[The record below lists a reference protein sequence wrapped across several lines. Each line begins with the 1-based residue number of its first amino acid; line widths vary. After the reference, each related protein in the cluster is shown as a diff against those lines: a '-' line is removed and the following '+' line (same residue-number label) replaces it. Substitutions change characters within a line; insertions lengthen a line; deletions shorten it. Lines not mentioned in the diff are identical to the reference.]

1 MCVEDGVALGGEGDV
16 GVGVVCDDVG
26 AGVVGDGVCVG
37 EGDVGVG
44 DVSVKTEVVGDDVG
58 AGVVGSGV
66 VGSEF
71 LCAARVSATVS
82 IANVSF
88 GIESKCCRCDCVYFL
103 NSLVES
109 PVNIPVHKT
118 ETKRI
123 KDMTSVTECLLVVDR
138 LLSGS
143 SMVFVGDSKSILI
156 GGLNIRTKR

>member
-44 DVSVKTEVVGDDVG
+44 EVSVKIGVAGDDVG

-82 IANVSF
+82 IATVSF
-88 GIESKCCRCDCVYFL
+88 GIATKCCRCACVYFL
-103 NSLVES
+103 NLLVES

-138 LLSGS
+138 LLLGS
-143 SMVFVGDSKSILI
+143 SMVVVGDFSILI